1 MPPWSACPKS
11 EAILFLFF
19 PALNA
24 VLTVMAILL
33 SAAAH
38 PSFCSLLTCRLEV
51 YLFFNIRLIPSDMPS
66 FQSFSNFWYM
76 MYILSLWEEY
86 NASKYQHYSVNSLKQ
101 TCNWVCKAL
110 ESEFL
115 SILFK
120 WILQVRLAYFLG
132 FTLFFLFEESL
143 TPLQMLESFYQN

>member
-1 MPPWSACPKS
+1 MLYWQWWQYCYLQQRIQAFAACW
-11 EAILFLFF
+11 
-19 PALNA
+19 
-24 VLTVMAILL
+24 
-33 SAAAH
+33 H
-38 PSFCSLLTCRLEV
+38 PGWKFIC
-51 YLFFNIRLIPSDMPS
+51 FFNIRLIPSDMPS

-86 NASKYQHYSVNSLKQ
+86 NASKYQHYSVNSLKH

-120 WILQVRLAYFLG
+120 WILQVRLVYFLG

-143 TPLQMLESFYQN
+143 TPPQMLESFYKN